1 MGCCSGIARFLLITF
16 NFIFWLSGAAILAV
30 GIWILVDKNLQE
42 YLDVIKD
49 AMGNED
55 ALRTSAYIL
64 IGFGAFVFLV
74 GFCGCCGAIRKSK
87 CLLGFYILFLV
98 IVCAGELAA
107 GVYVAI
113 YQGDAEDKLDTGL
126 TKSIKENYGDKLMG
140 AWDFVQ
146 TELKCC
152 GGIGHEDYLNSTW
165 YESLTPADKA
175 LKKIPASCCILT
187 DGTTQPECQKA
198 DDTSKYYAVGCKDS
212 LLSWVKD
219 HTVIMIGVGCGIAAL
234 EIFGLICAICFCRH
248 MDEDKYTSN

>member
-1 MGCCSGIARFLLITF
+1 MSCCSGIARFLLITF

-113 YQGDAEDKLDTGL
+113 YQGDAEDKLDSGL
-126 TKSIKENYGDKLMG
+126 SKSIKENYGDKLQG

-152 GGIGHEDYLNSTW
+152 GGLGKDDYLNSTW
-165 YESLTPADKA
+165 YMSKSVADQA
-175 LKKIPASCCILT
+175 AEKIPLSCCVVT
-187 DGTTQPECQKA
+187 DGNTATDCQMA
-198 DDTSKYYAVGCKDS
+198 DNTDNYHTDGCKDS

>member
-1 MGCCSGIARFLLITF
+1 MSCCSGIARFLLITF
-16 NFIFWLSGAAILAV
+16 DFIFWLSGAAILGV

-55 ALRTSAYIL
+55 ALRTAAYVL

-98 IVCAGELAA
+98 LVCARELAA
-107 GVYVAI
+107 GIYVAI
-113 YQGDAEDKLDTGL
+113 YKGDAEDKLNSGL
-126 TKSIKENYGDKLMG
+126 TKSIQEQYNTKLQWP
-140 AWDFVQ
+140 WDFVQ
-146 TELKCC
+146 QELKCC
-152 GGIGHEDYLNSTW
+152 GGIGIYDYVNSTW
-165 YESLTPADKA
+165 WNARRSTNNVIPSSCCKLEDDGTAPAGCQTAAVTDLYYDKGCKESLMDWV
-175 LKKIPASCCILT
+175 
-187 DGTTQPECQKA
+187 DEHTTI
-198 DDTSKYYAVGCKDS
+198 V
-212 LLSWVKD
+212 
-219 HTVIMIGVGCGIAAL
+219 IGVGCGIAAL